1 MGDLLA
7 LAVVAHG
14 GMQRWDE
21 FKTLRTVLSVAG
33 SLWSVEQQSVCSRA
47 RSSRKRLVTIPR
59 HILPAKHS
67 RRPGIRMRRV
77 RTWCGRS
84 ASTRWFHKK
93 HYANDSFDVLSIN

>member
-7 LAVVAHG
+7 LAIVAHG

-47 RSSRKRLVTIPR
+47 RSSR
-59 HILPAKHS
+59 
-67 RRPGIRMRRV
+67 
-77 RTWCGRS
+77 
-84 ASTRWFHKK
+84 
-93 HYANDSFDVLSIN
+93 